1 MDKNN
6 MDNNNMNIKNIDIK
20 NIDKN
25 KNPQPKGSNITIG
38 ISQGDFNG
46 IGYEVLLNCFSDP
59 RVLENFTPIL
69 YGSSKILS
77 YYKKMVDLPNFSF
90 TNIKHADQAE
100 KGKLN
105 ILNIVQEEVKIDVG
119 QATEIAGELAAL
131 SLNMASEDLMKG
143 KFDALVTNPIN
154 KKNIQ
159 SPNFHFPGHT
169 EFLTKKFGIK
179 DSLMIMA
186 CDKIKIGI
194 LTNHLALKDV
204 PSVVTEDLVLRKLRI
219 FDQSLKRDFAIR
231 MPKIAVLALNPHAG
245 DHGVNGD
252 EDEQIIMPAIKKAF
266 NENILA
272 FGPFPSDGFFGMGEF
287 KNYDGILA
295 LYHDQGLI
303 PFKLMSFYSG
313 VNFTAGLPFV
323 RTSPA
328 HGTAYHIAGKNLAN
342 PDSFRNAVFMAM
354 DICKNRMEYD
364 ELTSNVLQISK
375 KDHIVDEDITNEL
388 QKDDEPT
395 L

>member
-219 FDQSLKRDFAIR
+219 LDQSLKRDFAIR

-287 KNYDGILA
+287 KNYDGVLA